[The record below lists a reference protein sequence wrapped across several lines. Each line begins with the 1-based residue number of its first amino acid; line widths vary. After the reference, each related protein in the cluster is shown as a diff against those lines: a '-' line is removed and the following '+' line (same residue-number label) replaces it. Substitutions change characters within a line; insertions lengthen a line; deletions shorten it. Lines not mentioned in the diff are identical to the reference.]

1 MVAPAL
7 SEHTTLSQRTYN
19 SRAIFQQQ
27 SIWSAAITSL
37 GGQTLKLAGMIIR
50 IVTWALLE
58 RVKHEVLIF

>member
-7 SEHTTLSQRTYN
+7 SEHTTLSQRSYN

-37 GGQTLKLAGMIIR
+37 GGQTKLAGMIIR
-50 IVTWALLE
+50 IISWALFA
-58 RVKHEVLIF
+58 RVLDTVLIS

>member
-7 SEHTTLSQRTYN
+7 SEHTTLSQRSYN

-37 GGQTLKLAGMIIR
+37 GGQTKLAGMIIR
-50 IVTWALLE
+50 IISRALLA
-58 RVKHEVLIF
+58 RVLDVVLIS